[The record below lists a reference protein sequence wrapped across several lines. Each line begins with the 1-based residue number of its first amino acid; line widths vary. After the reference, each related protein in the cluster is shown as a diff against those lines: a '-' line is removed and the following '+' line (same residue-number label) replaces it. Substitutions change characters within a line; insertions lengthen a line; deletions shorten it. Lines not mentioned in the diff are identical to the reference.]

1 MNIKQKFLATFVA
14 AVMAIGPVSAVMAE
28 ETTTTNTTTTQT
40 TVTTDTYGNTTTTTT
55 TSNTTQV
62 NPFAQQV
69 LQVKAVLAKLLDN
82 PTDATIKAEL
92 NKMITGKKDIR
103 VLAQAINSLKKDAV
117 ADFKKTKDRKTYV
130 KRIHRINELA
140 RMLKKEIVK
149 RENEIKKEQKKDKR
163 ELAQLK
169 AQEKKLKQELKVKA
183 KAEKAKRK
191 IAELQAKIKK
201 LEAELAAA
209 TSALNQTAQATTTV
223 NVTMAQ

>member
-1 MNIKQKFLATFVA
+1 MTIKHKFLATFVA
-14 AVMAIGPVSAVMAE
+14 AILALGPVSAVFAE
-28 ETTTTNTTTTQT
+28 GETTTTTDATTQT
-40 TVTTDTYGNTTTTTT
+40 TVTSDTYGNTTTTT
-55 TSNTTQV
+55 QV
-62 NPFAQQV
+62 NPFEQQV
-69 LQVKAVLAKLLDN
+69 LQVKAVLVKLLDN
-82 PTDATIKAEL
+82 PTDTALKAEL
-92 NKMITGKKDIR
+92 NKLITSKKDIR

-117 ADFKKTKDRKTYV
+117 ADFKKTKDSKTYV

-169 AQEKKLKQELKVKA
+169 AQEKKLKQELKAKA

-223 NVTMAQ
+223 NASITQ